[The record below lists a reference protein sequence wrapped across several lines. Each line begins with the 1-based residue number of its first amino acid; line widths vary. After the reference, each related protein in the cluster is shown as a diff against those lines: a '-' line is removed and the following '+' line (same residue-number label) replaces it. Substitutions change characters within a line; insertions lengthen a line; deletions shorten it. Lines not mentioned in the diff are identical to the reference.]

1 MSNFLGGPIGGSADT
16 PLVYNPPTE
25 PGNEGDIK
33 STASGNIN
41 GKPVVTFYK
50 FTNGKWERLKDG
62 DAAAEQAIAANSSR
76 LRGLP
81 EASLPSAVSSLR
93 YPNKDINENGDYVLF
108 KFKKYQAPF
117 GDRKK
122 VDVEG
127 GNGKVYDYNQSNEY
141 VPAGEDYKTIIMYMP
156 EDISTGFKA
165 NWGGKAFSNIGAGLL
180 VGLGAGDAGSKL
192 KSLGESASSQ
202 FDNLLPKGGAAAIQ
216 KAITKITGDTI
227 SNNDIFGSISGAVLN
242 PNVELLFDSIDM
254 RNFNLKFK
262 LVPRNSDESAIIN
275 EICKIFKMCTLPGRN
290 PGKVFGFENKGTA
303 NDFIA
308 VPNLCQVSFM
318 RGPKEHQSLPRYK
331 MCAITNVDVNYTP
344 DGAYATY
351 ADSKNPGQPV
361 AIELAIGFQETKL
374 VFSDEIADN
383 SVR

>member
-1 MSNFLGGPIGGSADT
+1 
-16 PLVYNPPTE
+16 
-25 PGNEGDIK
+25 
-33 STASGNIN
+33 
-41 GKPVVTFYK
+41 
-50 FTNGKWERLKDG
+50 
-62 DAAAEQAIAANSSR
+62 
-76 LRGLP
+76 LP
-81 EASLPSAVSSLR
+81 EASLPSAGGSLR

-202 FDNLLPKGGAAAIQ
+202 FDTLLPKGGAAAIQ

-303 NDFIA
+303 NDFHSGSKFMS
-308 VPNLCQVSFM
+308 SFFHE
-318 RGPKEHQSLPRYK
+318 RTKG
-331 MCAITNVDVNYTP
+331 TP
-344 DGAYATY
+344 
-351 ADSKNPGQPV
+351 S
-361 AIELAIGFQETKL
+361 
-374 VFSDEIADN
+374 S
-383 SVR
+383 S